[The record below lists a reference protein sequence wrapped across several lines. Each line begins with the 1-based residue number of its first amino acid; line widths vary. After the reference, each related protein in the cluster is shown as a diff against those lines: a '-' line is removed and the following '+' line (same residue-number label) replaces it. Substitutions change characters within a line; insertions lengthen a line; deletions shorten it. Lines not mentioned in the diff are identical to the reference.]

1 LDCLDEQAHSFVTLR
16 LLWQAGAMLDERY
29 LSQFPALRNRLVRA
43 AARLL
48 GTQAE
53 AEDVVQDTYLRAL
66 EADGMPQP
74 DSAQAWLTT
83 VMQNLAVDKLRR
95 DGWMQRWLKDA
106 AALSAD
112 SLSAPS
118 AEADAAQAESIARAL
133 RLIAGSLSAADGAA
147 VLLRVVFEASFK
159 EMALASGKTEAACR
173 QQLHRA
179 LLRLREGKDAGD
191 SGSEA
196 VFHVYRQA
204 LSDCDARALF
214 AMLRQPPTR
223 AAGVSASVAAKSGTP
238 RVVCQVMQIGGRLG
252 LVLTLGGKV
261 LCVLPLDARQPEEEA
276 LSLN

>member
-1 LDCLDEQAHSFVTLR
+1 
-16 LLWQAGAMLDERY
+16 MLDERY

-48 GTQAE
+48 GGQAE

-66 EADGMPQP
+66 EAGNTPPP

-83 VMQNLAVDKLRR
+83 VMQNLAVDRLRR
-95 DGWMQRWLKDA
+95 EGWMQRWLKEA
-106 AALSAD
+106 AVNSLHALH

-118 AEADAAQAESIARAL
+118 AEAEAAQAESIAQAL
-133 RLIAGSLSAADGAA
+133 RLVACRLSPSDGAA
-147 VLLRVVFEASFK
+147 VLLREVFEASFK
-159 EMALASGKTEAACR
+159 EIALASGKTEAACR

-179 LLRLREGKDAGD
+179 LLRLREGKEGEDG
-191 SGSEA
+191 GRSEA

-204 LSDCDARALF
+204 LSDCDARTLF
-214 AMLRQPPTR
+214 AMLRQPPAR
-223 AAGVSASVAAKSGTP
+223 AIAVSVATAPGSGSP

-261 LCVLPLDARQPEEEA
+261 LCVLPLDARQPEEDA
-276 LSLN
+276 LAVF